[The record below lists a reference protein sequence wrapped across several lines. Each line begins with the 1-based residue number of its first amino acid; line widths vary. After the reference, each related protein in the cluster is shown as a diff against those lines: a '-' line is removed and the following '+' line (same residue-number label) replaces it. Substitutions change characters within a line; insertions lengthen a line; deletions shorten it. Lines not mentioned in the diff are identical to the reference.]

1 MLNWLT
7 WSRWASMM
15 IALSVASYYGYRATP
30 WSCMDTTVSAY
41 WVAAIGTTGTLIGTI
56 WLATEEKRERS
67 RRELN
72 LALVVCGGI
81 ILKISEIQVK
91 VDAVGKGLLETVAD
105 ERDNVEWSAG
115 ILADLP
121 EIEIRDLAALVV
133 LPDNFATKVAAFLTE
148 LDWCKKEVLKRSVG
162 ASFDKAV
169 AHMCVQTGRRMIAS
183 SERLLTYRAV
193 MTEFMRQN
201 KCEIV

>member
-7 WSRWASMM
+7 WFRWATLM
-15 IALSVASYYGYRATP
+15 IALSGACYYGYRTTP
-30 WSCMDTTVSAY
+30 WSCMDATVSAY

-67 RRELN
+67 RRELD

-91 VDAVGKGLLETVAD
+91 VDAVGKGLLETVAG
-105 ERDNVEWSAG
+105 ERDNVEWSAE

-162 ASFDKAV
+162 TRFDEAI

-183 SERLLTYRAV
+183 GERLLTYKAV
-193 MTEFMRQN
+193 VTEFMRHN